1 MVPTP
6 DFLRAAVEQ
15 RQGSVPAQVLLW
27 RWSSQAAKW
36 GTFPEDS
43 SKHWLSKTQKKT
55 FTWNVKI
62 ENSAVKPWCSGFW
75 GLKCLPSS
83 PAQIHPSRPSSR
95 MWSHPAQPLLCP
107 HCWSP
112 RDTQISW
119 TSCPITAFHNTTGSV
134 SYRYQFFFFFL
145 SFFFFYWSIVD
156 LQSFRCIAKWF
167 IHINMCLCMYIYIHM
182 YICIPFQILF
192 HCRLLQDIDY
202 RSLCYTVGLCCL
214 AILYIVLCIC

>member
-43 SKHWLSKTQKKT
+43 SKYWLSKTQKKT

-62 ENSAVKPWCSGFW
+62 ESSAVKPWCSGFW

-145 SFFFFYWSIVD
+145 SFFFLLKYS
-156 LQSFRCIAKWF
+156 WF
-167 IHINMCLCMYIYIHM
+167 TKFQVYSKVIHSYKYVFVYVYIYT
-182 YICIPFQILF
+182 
-192 HCRLLQDIDY
+192 
-202 RSLCYTVGLCCL
+202 YTYNHSFSDSFP
-214 AILYIVLCIC
+214 I